1 MKEGL
6 RFLGAMAILPTRR
19 QRVRQNEPLREVSED
34 ERATLMHLSRSARE
48 AAVVVARAKAI
59 LAVADGASYTAAA
72 VAAGRRSGDAVARL
86 VARFNVESIAAL
98 VPRHGGGRPAVSTS
112 AEHERILSEA
122 RRQPEQERDGTASWS
137 FSSLVTVQRALR
149 NAPDGLP
156 QVSTYTIWCVLSDA
170 GWSWQ
175 RTRTWRPTGTAV
187 RKRKRGTVLVHD
199 PDAAAKRG

>member
-1 MKEGL
+1 
-6 RFLGAMAILPTRR
+6 
-19 QRVRQNEPLREVSED
+19 VRQNEPLREVSED

-72 VAAGRRSGDAVARL
+72 LAAGRRSGDAVARL

-98 VPRHGGGRPAVSTS
+98 VPRHGGGHPAVYTS

-122 RRQPEQERDGTASWS
+122 RRKPEHERDGTASWS
-137 FSSLVTVQRALR
+137 LVTLQRALR

-175 RTRTWRPTGTAV
+175 RTRTWCPTGTAV